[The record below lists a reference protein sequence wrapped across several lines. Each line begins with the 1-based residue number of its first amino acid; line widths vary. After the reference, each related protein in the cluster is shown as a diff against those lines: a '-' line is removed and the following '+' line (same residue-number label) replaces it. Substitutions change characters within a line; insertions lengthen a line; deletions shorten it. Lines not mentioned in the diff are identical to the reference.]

1 MVYASYKLN
10 VMVDVSYKLNF
21 VVYMSYKLNFMIYVS
36 YKLIFMI
43 YVSDKLN
50 FMIYVSDKLNFVVC
64 VSYKLKKLP
73 LYRSCK
79 PLWIR
84 NYLELLDKRHMKV
97 AGLSALR
104 TGRLYPHPPGDTP
117 WRRFQNTSL
126 CVITQ
131 NTEELW

>member
-10 VMVDVSYKLNF
+10 VMVYVSYKLNF
-21 VVYMSYKLNFMIYVS
+21 VVYMSY
-36 YKLIFMI
+36 
-43 YVSDKLN
+43 KLN

-73 LYRSCK
+73 L
-79 PLWIR
+79 LWIQ

-104 TGRLYPHPPGDTP
+104 TGRLYPHPPGDTL

-126 CVITQ
+126 RVITQ
-131 NTEELW
+131 NTEELWRWLVRKPKHVSVRAI